1 MSSRLFLDIE
11 TPQESDRTWT
21 SGLRG
26 STRWTHAQPG
36 RGEQEAQ
43 GDFGQSYR
51 GGGSLE
57 WRYCFSVLMCHLG
70 GGPVGLYRFW
80 KKNTAPK
87 RPPLQ
92 EGAERDHSPPPTP
105 TKHTFPNKSKR
116 TRFALGSKG
125 EYLKSCTGKAS
136 MDSAAHSSY
145 VNTLFPSQGAG
156 EEETWKHRVQN
167 TWGSHLPQRN
177 RL

>member
-43 GDFGQSYR
+43 SDFGQSYR

-92 EGAERDHSPPPTP
+92 EGAERDHPPPPTP
-105 TKHTFPNKSKR
+105 RNIHFPTRVNGHALPSEAKVSISKVVLGKLQW
-116 TRFALGSKG
+116 TALPIPP
-125 EYLKSCTGKAS
+125 T
-136 MDSAAHSSY
+136 
-145 VNTLFPSQGAG
+145 
-156 EEETWKHRVQN
+156 
-167 TWGSHLPQRN
+167 
-177 RL
+177 